1 MATNKKPCHNAE
13 AIHESICLTH
23 SHSRQIKEVLHL
35 DSVSTKCYKTTF
47 GFASSVY
54 NETVPVKLGMDCLF
68 G

>member
-23 SHSRQIKEVLHL
+23 IRQIKEVLHL
-35 DSVSTKCYKTTF
+35 DSVSTNCYKTIF
-47 GFASSVY
+47 GFAPSVY